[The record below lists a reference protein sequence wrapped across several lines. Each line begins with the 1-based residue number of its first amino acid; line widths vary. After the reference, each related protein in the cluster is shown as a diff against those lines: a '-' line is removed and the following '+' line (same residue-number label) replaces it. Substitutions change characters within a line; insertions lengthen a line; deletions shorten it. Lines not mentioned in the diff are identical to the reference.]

1 MTIERCKQNLLLTL
15 ASQDNRV
22 IALTGKWGT
31 GKTHLWQQVRD
42 TSKDDT
48 IKKAA
53 SISLFGVSSLAEL
66 KSKVAYAL
74 LPSLNDDGVAATVN
88 GTLNGLK
95 KVAQGLHRSFNA
107 LDDLPLVVLPTL
119 LKGKLLVIDDIE
131 RKHDKLHI
139 DEILGFIDECVQVH
153 KCRVLLV
160 LNDDK
165 LKDKEIWEQFRE
177 KVIDQELRLDT
188 SPAEAFDIA
197 KDIVKTDWAEALE
210 KATIT
215 CGVTNIRILCKIIRL
230 ANRLLE
236 GHGNLQAE
244 VIEKVIPSV
253 VLLSTIHFKS
263 LPDGPTFEYL
273 VDYNGT
279 VSATLRAIRAQQG
292 DQDESED
299 DAQHGQWDSL
309 LRSLNIYSCGEFE
322 KLVVEVLRTGLM
334 DTQAVRELIERYQLD
349 GRILGT
355 SKSVAQFIQHYNW
368 HPEFSTEQL
377 VAELRSLVPGAE
389 FIEPPTLSYLM
400 DLSEELTG
408 GPELGEEFLSSW
420 STALDAA
427 HPDGLVPPQ
436 WPSTRPIRPEVEAV
450 LNAAYARLSSTTT
463 LAEACTHI
471 RKTKGWGDAE
481 EHLLKHI
488 KATEYQ
494 AEISKA
500 NGRNL
505 EMIFNQSMQFVL
517 HKTAY
522 QDFGDVGDRFV
533 KACRSILRA
542 EPSSRL
548 SGIIRKFFEYHNKA
562 GLL

>member
-1 MTIERCKQNLLLTL
+1 MTIERCKHNLLLTL

-42 TSKDDT
+42 TSVDET

-53 SISLFGVSSLAEL
+53 AISLFGVSSVNDL
-66 KSKVAYAL
+66 KTKVAYAL
-74 LPSLNDDGVAATVN
+74 MPRLVDKGVSTQITEAFE
-88 GTLNGLK
+88 GLTK
-95 KVAQGLHRSFNA
+95 LAKGLHRSFNA
-107 LDDLPLVVLPTL
+107 MDNLPLVILPTL
-119 LKGKLLVIDDIE
+119 LKNKFLVIDDIE

-165 LKDKEIWEQFRE
+165 LTDKKIWEQFRE

-188 SPAEAFDIA
+188 SPAEAFGIA
-197 KDIVKTDWAEALE
+197 KGIIKTEWEEALE
-210 KATIT
+210 KATVT
-215 CGVTNIRILCKIIRL
+215 CGVTNIRILCKIIRV

-236 GHGNLQAE
+236 GHGILPAE

-263 LPDGPTFEYL
+263 LPDAPTFEYL
-273 VDYNGT
+273 LDYNGT
-279 VSATLRAIRAQQG
+279 VSATLKAIRAQQG

-299 DAQHGQWDSL
+299 DAQHAQWDSL
-309 LRSLNIYSCGEFE
+309 LSDLGIYSCGEFE

-334 DTQAVRELIERYQLD
+334 DTQAVQDLVERYRHDSRLLIS
-349 GRILGT
+349 GKG
-355 SKSVAQFIQHYNW
+355 VAQFIQHYNW
-368 HPEFSTEQL
+368 HPELTTEQL

-408 GPELGEEFLSSW
+408 GPELSEEFLSSW

-463 LAEACTHI
+463 LAEACSHI

-500 NGRNL
+500 KGRNL
-505 EMIFNQSMQFVL
+505 EVIFNQSMQFVL

>member
-15 ASQDNRV
+15 ASPDHRV

-42 TSKDDT
+42 TAKDDT

-53 SISLFGVSSLAEL
+53 SISLFGVSSLVDL
-66 KSKVAYAL
+66 KNKVVHAL
-74 LPSLNDDGVAATVN
+74 LPSLNDVGVSAQVSSA
-88 GTLNGLK
+88 LNGFK
-95 KVAQGLHRSFNA
+95 KLVQGFHRGFNA
-107 LDDLPLVVLPTL
+107 LDDLALVALPTL

-131 RKHDKLHI
+131 RKHHKLHI

-153 KCRVLLV
+153 KCRILLV

-165 LKDKEIWEQFRE
+165 LKDKDIWEQFRE

-188 SPAEAFDIA
+188 SAAEAFDIA
-197 KDIVKTDWAEALE
+197 KDIVKTEWAEPLE
-210 KATIT
+210 KATVT

-236 GHGNLQAE
+236 GHGHLQDE

-273 VDYNGT
+273 LDYNGT
-279 VSATLRAIRAQQG
+279 VSATLRAIRARQG
-292 DQDESED
+292 DPDDSEE
-299 DAQHGQWDSL
+299 DARHGQWDSL
-309 LRSLNIYSCGEFE
+309 LSSLNIHSCGEFE

-334 DTQAVRELIERYQLD
+334 DTQAVRELIERYRLD
-349 GRILGT
+349 GRYLGT
-355 SKSVAQFIQHYNW
+355 GKSVAQFIQHYNW

-377 VAELRSLVPGAE
+377 IAELRSLVPGAE

-408 GPELGEEFLSSW
+408 DPKLGEEFLTTW

-427 HPDGLVPPQ
+427 HPDGLPPTQ

-450 LNAAYARLSSTTT
+450 LNAAYARLSSATT

-471 RKTKGWGDAE
+471 RSTRGYGDAE

-500 NGRNL
+500 KGRDL
-505 EMIFNQSMQFVL
+505 EEILYQSMQFVL
-517 HKTAY
+517 NKAAY

-533 KACRSILRA
+533 RACRSILRA

-548 SGIIRKFFEYHNKA
+548 SGIIQKFFEYHDKA
-562 GLL
+562 ALL

>member
-1 MTIERCKQNLLLTL
+1 MTIERCKHNLLLTL

-42 TSKDDT
+42 TSVDET

-53 SISLFGVSSLAEL
+53 AISLFGVSSVNDL
-66 KSKVAYAL
+66 KTKVAYAL
-74 LPSLNDDGVAATVN
+74 MPRLVDKGVATQITEAFE
-88 GTLNGLK
+88 GLTK
-95 KVAQGLHRSFNA
+95 LAKGLHRSFNA
-107 LDDLPLVVLPTL
+107 MDNLPLVILPTL
-119 LKGKLLVIDDIE
+119 LKNKFLVIDDIE

-165 LKDKEIWEQFRE
+165 LTDKKIWEQFRE

-188 SPAEAFDIA
+188 SPAEAFGIA
-197 KDIVKTDWAEALE
+197 KGIIKTEWEEALE
-210 KATIT
+210 KATVT
-215 CGVTNIRILCKIIRL
+215 CGVTNIRILCKIIRV

-236 GHGNLQAE
+236 GHGPLPAE

-273 VDYNGT
+273 LDYNGT
-279 VSATLRAIRAQQG
+279 VSATLRAIRARQG

-299 DAQHGQWDSL
+299 DAQHAQWDSL
-309 LRSLNIYSCGEFE
+309 LSDLGIYSCGEFE
-322 KLVVEVLRTGLM
+322 KLVVEVLRTGLL
-334 DTQAVRELIERYQLD
+334 DTQAVQDLVERYRHDSRLLIS
-349 GRILGT
+349 GKG
-355 SKSVAQFIQHYNW
+355 VAQFIQHYNW
-368 HPEFSTEQL
+368 YPELTTEQL

-408 GPELGEEFLSSW
+408 GPELSEEFLSSW

-463 LAEACTHI
+463 LAEACSHI
-471 RKTKGWGDAE
+471 RKTQGWGDAE

-517 HKTAY
+517 HKAAY

-548 SGIIRKFFEYHNKA
+548 SGIIRKFFEYHNQA